1 MSKNNSNEKNLTGID
16 KSLMRK
22 GIVLCLAAAI
32 SYAVLY
38 YMSSISVIPFYGKY
52 MGGMPASYKIKR
64 VLFCTLAGI
73 ALCVIPWERIYNRVI
88 RKTASDKNLHDVRN
102 KSVVPANVIILIV
115 LYMVICAL
123 SGVWDVL
130 TRPPYGSGYS
140 GEVFAIFKTNSDRI
154 FCAIITMLAFFLIM
168 NGIDFIKNKWCA
180 FFNWAIIMTTNV
192 LCSSVV
198 SSRVVQL
205 AAIICADT
213 IVYIVYAFA
222 RKKIKLGTLVASII
236 IGVIWMC
243 IYGANL
249 FDSKLKLAGSVLMAE
264 KEATGVPPRG
274 LHGKDYMMSIV
285 YNQQGIIG
293 VLIVV
298 TAFILFIIAAV
309 VGVKSLMGKSSKR
322 AVFVMGLSIMF
333 ITIIVCMV
341 LGDLGI
347 LAPADAY
354 VLSDEVYIPLLFF
367 SFRMFIFCDTKRK
380 SRQFFNQTE

>member
-1 MSKNNSNEKNLTGID
+1 
-16 KSLMRK
+16 
-22 GIVLCLAAAI
+22 
-32 SYAVLY
+32 
-38 YMSSISVIPFYGKY
+38 
-52 MGGMPASYKIKR
+52 
-64 VLFCTLAGI
+64 
-73 ALCVIPWERIYNRVI
+73 
-88 RKTASDKNLHDVRN
+88 
-102 KSVVPANVIILIV
+102 
-115 LYMVICAL
+115 
-123 SGVWDVL
+123 
-130 TRPPYGSGYS
+130 
-140 GEVFAIFKTNSDRI
+140 
-154 FCAIITMLAFFLIM
+154 MLAFFLIM
-168 NGIDFIKNKWCA
+168 NGIDFIKNEWCA
-180 FFNWAIIMTTNV
+180 FFNWAIIMTINV
-192 LCSSVV
+192 LCYSVV

-243 IYGANL
+243 IYGADL

-274 LHGKDYMMSIV
+274 LREKDYLMSIV
-285 YNQQGIIG
+285 YNQHGTIG

-298 TAFILFIIAAV
+298 AAFILFIVATV

-322 AVFVMGLSIMF
+322 AVFVMGLSIMY

-354 VLSDEVYIPLLFF
+354 VLADQVYIPLLIF
-367 SFRMFIFCDTKRK
+367 SFRMFIFSNPKR
-380 SRQFFNQTE
+380 RQFLSQT